1 MQEIIDLLL
10 KNLCYVGVGVAIFVV
25 AYLSNMLF
33 GIWYNVKI
41 LEEAFDWKR
50 IVKSLL
56 KIIAVGIGIAL
67 LTVAV
72 TLIVPFAQLTGMP
85 IPEEYEEVVSI
96 IAILIICLRASVTYI
111 KEAWTKMNDI
121 MNMQ

>member
-1 MQEIIDLLL
+1 MQEIIDLML
-10 KNLCYVGVGVAIFVV
+10 KNLYYVGVGVGIFVI

-33 GIWYNVKI
+33 GIWYNVRV

-56 KIIAVGIGIAL
+56 KVLAVGFGIAL
-67 LTVAV
+67 LTIAI
-72 TLIVPFAQLTGMP
+72 TLIVPFAQLAGVP
-85 IPEEYEEVVSI
+85 IPEEYEEIMSI
-96 IAILIICLRASVTYI
+96 IAILVICLRASLSYI

>member
-56 KIIAVGIGIAL
+56 KIIAVGVGIAL

>member
-50 IVKSLL
+50 VVKSLL
-56 KIIAVGIGIAL
+56 KIIAVGVGIAL

-96 IAILIICLRASVTYI
+96 VAILIICLRASVTYI

-121 MNMQ
+121 MNWQ